1 MAKPALLWFL
11 SEPEYEVARGLAP
24 LPEHVVTGAGV
35 EVPASYDAQGFR
47 RRHRLDRPFVLYAGR
62 REPEKGWDRRMAG
75 FGLAA
80 EALGLTP
87 DLSPPA
93 AGRTTIPSPR
103 AAPGGGTGT
112 FRA

>member
-47 RRHRLDRPFVLYAGR
+47 RRHHLDRPFVLYAGR
-62 REPEKGWDRRMAG
+62 REPEKGG
-75 FGLAA
+75 AA
-80 EALGLTP
+80 
-87 DLSPPA
+87 PPA
-93 AGRTTIPSPR
+93 GLELPGVRAGPAPVPPPHRGGDPIQPPSGVTP
-103 AAPGGGTGT
+103 AWGPGV
-112 FRA
+112 